1 MLLLSLLRTYY
12 PDWQTNQCYS
22 KVFAAVQ
29 FGNWTRASEGGGK
42 RSNLCALPTPL
53 KLIISLLIWFWY
65 ERECLYFLYEM
76 LKAAPTQSEII
87 LLNHAALES
96 EYHTSWN
103 LAATSAKWEMTYR
116 IYLLIGRPISSKIK
130 TWICHKNF
138 EQRDSAYSQEF
149 NNFFFSIGCQN
160 QRKCHANSVICM

>member
-1 MLLLSLLRTYY
+1 M
-12 PDWQTNQCYS
+12 
-22 KVFAAVQ
+22 
-29 FGNWTRASEGGGK
+29 GGK

-53 KLIISLLIWFWY
+53 KFIISLLIWFWY

-76 LKAAPTQSEII
+76 IKAAPTQSEIK

-96 EYHTSWN
+96 EHHTSWN

-116 IYLLIGRPISSKIK
+116 IYLLIGRPISSNIK

-138 EQRDSAYSQEF
+138 EQRDSAYRQEF
-149 NNFFFSIGCQN
+149 NFFFLYRVSKSKEMSRKFCDLLVAKSELIKQN
-160 QRKCHANSVICM
+160 KYKMKLLVDKL